1 MSEGNGFPEHINCR
15 CTAILDNLGITIDM
29 PDVLLG
35 YSAVANQYRKAW
47 RAVVNDKSPETEKAY
62 IEAKAAVRDC
72 ELFGWGDQIS
82 LNHTSSTGPTNTSA
96 HRGAF
101 NNALQ
106 ALSLSIGHF
115 FRPPML
121 SMTECMRRYAES
133 LRRCTESVEQW
144 GQEMAVDWMEGMV
157 TTNLDTEHEA

>member
-1 MSEGNGFPEHINCR
+1 MSEGNGFPEHTNCR
-15 CTAILDNLGITIDM
+15 LLDNLGITIDM

-35 YSAVANQYRKAW
+35 YSAVANQYRKVW

-72 ELFGWGDQIS
+72 ELFGWGDQIP
-82 LNHTSSTGPTNTSA
+82 LNHTPPVDTNM
-96 HRGAF
+96 RRNAF

-106 ALSLSIGHF
+106 ALSDRMHAAIREITG
-115 FRPPML
+115 
-121 SMTECMRRYAES
+121 
-133 LRRCTESVEQW
+133 RCTESVEQW